1 MSTSSFESA
10 AYPSTV
16 PALSTA
22 NMNNS
27 GNVSANLSVTK
38 DSGNTTIGGSG
49 DIPATSDKKQSVFD
63 IAENIE
69 KDLNKML
76 EQLNQTDVEINKRI
90 DVALKKVTSLYDKFN
105 CLDLC

>member
-1 MSTSSFESA
+1 
-10 AYPSTV
+10 
-16 PALSTA
+16 
-22 NMNNS
+22 MNNS

-76 EQLNQTDVEINKRI
+76 EQLNQIDVEINKRI
-90 DVALKKVTSLYDKFN
+90 DVALKVTSLYDKFN
-105 CLDLC
+105 

>member
-10 AYPSTV
+10 TYPSTV

-105 CLDLC
+105 

>member
-1 MSTSSFESA
+1 
-10 AYPSTV
+10 
-16 PALSTA
+16 
-22 NMNNS
+22 MNNS

-90 DVALKKVTSLYDKFN
+90 DVALKKLLHYMINSIDWICVNSLFRMIYS
-105 CLDLC
+105 L